1 MVAGKPFNPY
11 MLRSMKENLC
21 KVHLIAG
28 LCSLFFLL
36 PLSVTL
42 AQQARHYSSADIALE
57 LQRLNVLGT
66 VLYVAAHPDDENT
79 RLITYFANEKKY
91 RTGYLSLTRG
101 DGGQNL
107 VGPDIREKL
116 GIIRTQELLQAR
128 RIDRGEQF
136 FSRANDFGYS
146 KHPDETFAT
155 WNRDQVLADMVYVI
169 RTFKPDVI
177 ITRFNTQ
184 AGTTHG
190 HHTASAILASEAF
203 EAAADPSR
211 FPEQL
216 QRTEA
221 WQPTRLL
228 WNTSSWFYSNKEDFD
243 TSGMLAIDV
252 GIYNPLL
259 GKSYTEIAAESR
271 SMHKSQGFGA
281 PLQRGSSIEYLQ
293 PLKGEK
299 PQEHIME
306 GVPTDWSRLK
316 EGESVGQLVQ
326 EAIAAYNPQ
335 QPAAIVPRLLE
346 IYKAIQALP
355 DQPYKETKLQQT
367 KRLIQAAA
375 GLYLEVAAEEA
386 SAVPGD
392 SLGVLVEAVNRSAAS
407 IYLKEISFP
416 SLKQHFSVDLSLE
429 NNQKLEQQLS
439 LFLAESLPVSQ
450 PYWLEKEQEK
460 GMFVVEDKQ
469 RIGMAENPAALEA
482 RVSLLVEGV
491 EIPFQLPV
499 VYKYTEPAEG
509 EIYQPFALIPP
520 VGVSPKTN
528 KMLFANGAP
537 QELAVEVIAGKKNV
551 NGTLSLMLP
560 SGWTAEPAAVAYS
573 LPQKGERKTFRFQV
587 SAPGKASEA
596 ELQAVATYNGTSY
609 SRGIEFINYKHI
621 PTQLMLSPATVKLV
635 KMDLALGGKNIGY
648 LMGAGDEVPESL
660 RQVGYQVDIL
670 LPEQLEARRLKKYD
684 AVVLG
689 IRAFN
694 TIEALKF
701 RKKALEDYARK
712 GGVVIIQY
720 NTSFGL
726 VDEAIA
732 PFPLQLSRD
741 RVTVEEAPVQIL
753 QPAHPVFN
761 QPNRISAKDF
771 DGWVQERG
779 LYFAGEWSQEWTP
792 LLASNDPGE
801 EPLKGGLLLAPV
813 GEGSYVYTG
822 YSWFRQLP
830 AGVPGAF
837 RLFANLL
844 DLGKN

>member
-1 MVAGKPFNPY
+1 MH
-11 MLRSMKENLC
+11 RSMKENLC

-36 PLSVTL
+36 PASVTL
-42 AQQARHYSSADIALE
+42 AQQPRHYSSADIALE

-79 RLITYFANEKKY
+79 RLITYFANEEKY

-107 VGPDIREKL
+107 IGPDIREKL

-177 ITRFNTQ
+177 ITRFNTE

-190 HHTASAILASEAF
+190 HHTASAILAAEAF
-203 EAAADPSR
+203 DAAADPGR

-216 QRTEA
+216 QRTEP
-221 WQPTRLL
+221 WQAKRLL
-228 WNTSSWFYSNKEDFD
+228 WNTSSWFYRNKNDFD
-243 TSGMLAIDV
+243 TSAMLAVDV
-252 GIYNPLL
+252 GVYNPFL

-281 PLQRGSSIEYLQ
+281 ALQRGSSIEYLQ

-306 GVPTDWSRLK
+306 GVPADWGRL
-316 EGESVGQLVQ
+316 EGGKAVGQLVQ
-326 EAIAAYNPQ
+326 QTIEAYKPQ
-335 QPAAIVPRLLE
+335 HPAAIVPRLVE

-355 DQPYKETKLQQT
+355 QQPYKEIKLQQA
-367 KRLIQAAA
+367 KRLIQAAS
-375 GLYLEVAAEEA
+375 GLYLELAAEEA

-392 SLGVLVEAVNRSAAS
+392 SLQVLVEAVNRSEAS
-407 IYLKEISFP
+407 IYLEEISFP
-416 SLKQHFSVDLSLE
+416 SIKQHFAVEKTLP
-429 NNQKLEQQLS
+429 NNQKLSRKLP
-439 LFLAESLPVSQ
+439 LFLAENLPVSQ

-460 GMFVVEDKQ
+460 GMFVVDDAQ
-469 RIGMAENPAALEA
+469 RIGMAENPSALEA
-482 RVSLLVEGV
+482 KVSLLIEGV
-491 EIPFQLPV
+491 SIPFRLPV

-509 EIYQPFALIPP
+509 EIYQPFALVPP

-537 QELAVEVIAGKKNV
+537 QELAVEVMAGREGVK
-551 NGTLSLMLP
+551 GTLSLLLP
-560 SGWTAEPAAVAYS
+560 SGWKAEPASVPYS
-573 LPQKGERKTFRFQV
+573 LPQKGERRTYRFQV
-587 SAPGKASEA
+587 SAPGKASEV
-596 ELQAVATYNGTSY
+596 ELQAVATYQGTSY

-621 PTQLMLSPATVKLV
+621 PTQLILPPATVKLV
-635 KMDLALGGKNIGY
+635 KMDLALGGKKIGY

-670 LPEQLEARRLKKYD
+670 LPDQLEESRLRKYD

-701 RKKALEDYARK
+701 RKKALEKYARN

-732 PFPLQLSRD
+732 PFPIQLSRD
-741 RVTVEEAPVQIL
+741 RVTVEEAPVSIL
-753 QPAHPVFN
+753 QPAHTAFN
-761 QPNRISAKDF
+761 KPNKITAKDF
-771 DGWVQERG
+771 EGWVQERG
-779 LYFAGEWSQEWTP
+779 LYFANEWSEEWIP
-792 LLASNDPGE
+792 LLASKDPGD
-801 EPLKGGLLLAPV
+801 EPLTGGLLLAPV
-813 GEGSYVYTG
+813 GEGYYVYTG

-830 AGVPGAF
+830 AGVPGAY

-844 DLGKN
+844 GLGKP